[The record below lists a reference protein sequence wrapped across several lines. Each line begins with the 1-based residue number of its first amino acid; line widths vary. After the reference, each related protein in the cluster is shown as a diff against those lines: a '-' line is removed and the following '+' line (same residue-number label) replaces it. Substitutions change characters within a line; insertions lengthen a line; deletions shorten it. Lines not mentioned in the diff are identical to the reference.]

1 LYKENN
7 KVEGMWMKE
16 LPTIVW
22 GPRTQ
27 PSQNMGMSPYF
38 MIYGVEALLP
48 ADIKFGSP
56 RVEHFD

>member
-1 LYKENN
+1 
-7 KVEGMWMKE
+7 
-16 LPTIVW
+16 
-22 GPRTQ
+22 
-27 PSQNMGMSPYF
+27 MGMSPYF